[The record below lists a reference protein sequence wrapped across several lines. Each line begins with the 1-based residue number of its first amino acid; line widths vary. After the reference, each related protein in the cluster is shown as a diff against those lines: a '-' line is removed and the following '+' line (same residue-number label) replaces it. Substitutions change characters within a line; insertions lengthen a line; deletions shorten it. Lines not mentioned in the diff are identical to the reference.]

1 MLSYRHGFHAGNF
14 ADVLKH
20 VVLVEVL
27 RYLSEK
33 EKPFEYIDTHA
44 GAGAYSLASEQAD
57 KLREYEQ
64 GIGLLY
70 NKTHPA
76 LQPYLELIRRFNDGG
91 ALRRYPG
98 SPKIAEALLRPQDRG
113 WLFELHPSDFPQ
125 LQTAFRASKRF
136 RVAQEDGF
144 EGLLRRLP
152 PTARRGCILLDPAYE
167 VKEDYEQVVRT
178 LVRAHKRFASG
189 IYCLWYPVV
198 ERHRIERM
206 ERLLSG
212 SGIRDIQCFE
222 LRREDETGD
231 DGGMQATGMLVIN
244 PPWTLMAR
252 MQTLLPLLCKK
263 LDGQHHYGYRCET
276 LVGE

>member
-27 RYLSEK
+27 RYLGEK

-44 GAGAYSLASEQAD
+44 GAGAYRLDSEQAE

-70 NKTHPA
+70 HKTRA
-76 LQPYLELIRRFNDGG
+76 ELQPYLELIRRFNDDGD
-91 ALRRYPG
+91 LRRYPG

-113 WLFELHPSDFPQ
+113 WLFELHPGDHPQ
-125 LQTAFRASKRF
+125 LEAAFRDNKRF
-136 RVAQEDGF
+136 RVAREDGF
-144 EGLLRRLP
+144 EALLRMLP

-167 VKEDYEQVVRT
+167 VKEDYEQAVRT
-178 LVRAHKRFASG
+178 LVRAHKRFANG

-198 ERHRIERM
+198 DRRRNERM
-206 ERLLSG
+206 ERSLIG

-222 LRREDETGD
+222 LSREDEETT
-231 DGGMQATGMLVIN
+231 GGMQATGMVVIN

-252 MQTLLPLLCKK
+252 MQILLPLLCRK
-263 LDGQHHYGYRCET
+263 LEGPHHYGFRCET